1 MLCWNPPAKGVCMN
15 VAIIVSQ
22 AEPEVLW
29 NAFRFANLML
39 NNDDD
44 VSIFLNGPAVR
55 YQEGDSETFPIVE
68 QARVFT
74 LSEGQLL
81 G

>member
-1 MLCWNPPAKGVCMN
+1 MKG
-15 VAIIVSQ
+15 AIIVSQ

-55 YQEGDSETFPIVE
+55 YLEGDSETFPIRE
-68 QARVFT
+68 QVNVFT
-74 LSEGQLL
+74 LSEGELL
-81 G
+81 A

>member
-1 MLCWNPPAKGVCMN
+1 MN
-15 VAIIVSQ
+15 IAILVSQ
-22 AEPEVLW
+22 AEPEILW
-29 NAFRFANLML
+29 NAFRFGNLML

-55 YQEGDSETFPIVE
+55 YLEGDSETFPIGE

-74 LSEGQLL
+74 LSEGDLQ

>member
-1 MLCWNPPAKGVCMN
+1 MN
-15 VAIIVSQ
+15 LAVIVSQ
-22 AEPEVLW
+22 AEPEILW

-74 LSEGQLL
+74 LSEGELL

>member
-1 MLCWNPPAKGVCMN
+1 MKG
-15 VAIIVSQ
+15 AIIVSQ

-55 YQEGDSETFPIVE
+55 YLEGDSETFPIRE
-68 QARVFT
+68 QANVFT
-74 LSEGQLL
+74 LSEGELL
-81 G
+81 A

>member
-1 MLCWNPPAKGVCMN
+1 MN
-15 VAIIVSQ
+15 NLVIVSQ
-22 AEPEVLW
+22 DEPEVLW

-55 YQEGDSETFPIVE
+55 FMDGDSEKFPIKE
-68 QARVFT
+68 QAKIFS
-74 LSEGQLL
+74 LSEGDLRA
-81 G
+81 

>member
-1 MLCWNPPAKGVCMN
+1 MKNT
-15 VAIIVSQ
+15 IIVSQ
-22 AEPEVLW
+22 AEPEILW

-55 YQEGDSETFPIVE
+55 YLEGDSASFPIKE
-68 QARVFT
+68 QAKVFT
-74 LSEGQLL
+74 LSEGSLL
-81 G
+81 A